1 MRKTEFNNEYV
12 KPILVNTEGLKAL
25 TQSGRENAVKI
36 GMEANARVQ
45 IGKSV
50 RWKVDKVEEYLKTIT
65 SV

>member
-1 MRKTEFNNEYV
+1 MRKANYDSIEN
-12 KPILVNTEGLKAL
+12 PILVDTKGLRAL
-25 TQSGRENAVKI
+25 TQLGRDSAVKI